1 MLIIY
6 GSVNLPSINGNTGAE
21 FMHESSPRST
31 GTVTILVEI
40 RVDHLEQDRSLSP
53 CKSLIGPFRL
63 KYTGCCQ
70 KIRVEKGFSAYP
82 KISQIAFFIPPANQ
96 YFFRINANQLFK
108 GLHYN
113 WRFNWCCLGH
123 LLLKIGPFNAM

>member
-6 GSVNLPSINGNTGAE
+6 GSVNLPSINANTGAE
-21 FMHESSPRST
+21 FMYESSPLST
-31 GTVTILVEI
+31 RIVTILVEI
-40 RVDHLEQDRSLSP
+40 RVDHLEQDRRLSP

-82 KISQIAFFIPPANQ
+82 KIS
-96 YFFRINANQLFK
+96 
-108 GLHYN
+108 
-113 WRFNWCCLGH
+113 
-123 LLLKIGPFNAM
+123 